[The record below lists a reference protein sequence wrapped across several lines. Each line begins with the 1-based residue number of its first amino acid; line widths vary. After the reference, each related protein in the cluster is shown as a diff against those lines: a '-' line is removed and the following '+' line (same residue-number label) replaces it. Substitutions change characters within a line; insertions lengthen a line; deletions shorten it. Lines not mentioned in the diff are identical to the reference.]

1 MLWASCALPKSNP
14 HQSQDGERGHAASER
29 SRVICVLSVTS
40 FLLNPALSV
49 REASQ
54 CDKAAPPAPTE
65 PLENG
70 PKAWDPS
77 ELG

>member
-1 MLWASCALPKSNP
+1 MESVATQRPSGQGASPQA
-14 HQSQDGERGHAASER
+14 
-29 SRVICVLSVTS
+29 ICVLSVTS

-65 PLENG
+65 PPENG
-70 PKAWDPS
+70 PRAWDPP